1 MDGFPSKTKLSSK
14 VHPTRQIHALPSIF
28 PFQRAHLPHKYFETR
43 HIRQTGLEEQH
54 ELDILQIA
62 GIAFFMPA
70 PATRVNPSL
79 IARAAKMTIP
89 DCIHERSGLWKTG
102 GKDVV
107 AADGLFIGRILNVL
121 I

>member
-1 MDGFPSKTKLSSK
+1 
-14 VHPTRQIHALPSIF
+14 
-28 PFQRAHLPHKYFETR
+28 
-43 HIRQTGLEEQH
+43 
-54 ELDILQIA
+54 
-62 GIAFFMPA
+62 MPA